1 MPAAITVSELD
12 FRLGD
17 DTEIFSGLTATIPA
31 DLVGLV
37 GDNGIGKSTFARILA
52 GSLRASAGTVTG
64 TDGAVY
70 IDQLLPHSTQ
80 RVDSALD
87 IASVRRA
94 LRRAL
99 DGEATGSDFDLIGD
113 DWDIEERALAALSEL
128 GLHLS
133 ASDLDRNLSSFSG
146 GQATRIG
153 LARAVLVGDAWLILD
168 EPSNNLDEDGR
179 ALLTTLLTERRG
191 PTLVISHDRTLLTQM
206 NSIIEMTDRL
216 RVYGGNFDDYE
227 AMVAAEE
234 EAKQQKVTDAKKS
247 HEVEKRQRI
256 ELETKLAR
264 ADRKAKRDKES
275 KRRPKIVMNGLTNF
289 AEKSAAKRRGD
300 KAADE
305 AAAWDE
311 LTAAKDALRRTSS
324 VRLDLPDTQVHSTK
338 RVLEISTAAS
348 ATSERPQTIVGPE
361 RIRLTGPNGAGK
373 STLLAAILATADG
386 RASDGG
392 AADDRAA
399 DSGAANGQATS
410 GEGERDRAGGH
421 TRFDSGPP
429 VAELFGDLDITV
441 AAPTAHLD
449 QQYRL
454 PGELTV
460 MEAVRSGNPQLDP
473 HRVHEVL
480 AAMGLRAGRTD
491 QICRTLSGGERFRV
505 ALASG
510 LLQDPAPQLLI
521 LDEPGNNLDLSS
533 LEALVTALEGFGG
546 AMVIVTHDDRL
557 ASELSVDT
565 EWDVREFLRS
575 ESVDVIR

>member
-1 MPAAITVSELD
+1 MPAAITVSGLD

-17 DTEIFSGLTATIPA
+17 DTEIFSQLTATIPA

-52 GSLRASAGTVTG
+52 GRLPASAGTVMG
-64 TDGAVY
+64 ADSAVY

-87 IASVRRA
+87 IASARQA

-99 DGEATGSDFDLIGD
+99 SGEADQSDFELIGD
-113 DWDIEERALAALSEL
+113 DWDIEERALAALADL

-133 ASDLDRNLSSFSG
+133 LSDLDRSLSSFSG

-153 LARAVLVGDAWLILD
+153 LARAALVGDTWLILD

-179 ALLTTLLTERRG
+179 ALLTTLLTQRRG
-191 PTLVISHDRTLLTQM
+191 PTLVISHDRTLLM
-206 NSIIEMTDRL
+206 HVNSIIEMTDRL

-234 EAKQQKVTDAKKS
+234 EAKQQKVTDAKKTHS
-247 HEVEKRQRI
+247 IEKRQRI

-264 ADRKAKRDKES
+264 ADRKAKKDKEN

-300 KAADE
+300 KADDE

-311 LTAAKDALRRTSS
+311 LNAAKDALRRTSS
-324 VRLDLPDTQVHSTK
+324 VRLDLPDTLVHATK
-338 RVLEISTAAS
+338 RVLELSTTAS
-348 ATSERPQTIVGPE
+348 ARAERPQTVVGPE

-373 STLLAAILATADG
+373 STLLAAILA
-386 RASDGG
+386 
-392 AADDRAA
+392 
-399 DSGAANGQATS
+399 AANGEAAEAQAAARGPHAAAGRIDS
-410 GEGERDRAGGH
+410 DEHERVE
-421 TRFDSGPP
+421 SGPP
-429 VAELFGDLDITV
+429 IAELFGALDISV

-460 MEAVRSGNPQLDP
+460 MEAVRSGNPHLDP

-491 QICRTLSGGERFRV
+491 QICATLSGGERFRV

-557 ASELSVDT
+557 AAELSVDT
-565 EWDVREFLRS
+565 EWDVREFLRT
-575 ESVDVIR
+575 ESVDMNR

>member
-300 KAADE
+300 KADDE

-311 LTAAKDALRRTSS
+311 LNAAKDALRRTSS
-324 VRLDLPDTQVHSTK
+324 VRLDLPDTLVHATK
-338 RVLEISTAAS
+338 RVLEISTTAS
-348 ATSERPQTIVGPE
+348 ARAERPQTIVGPE

-373 STLLAAILATADG
+373 STLLAAILA
-386 RASDGG
+386 
-392 AADDRAA
+392 
-399 DSGAANGQATS
+399 AANGEAAEAQAAARGPHAAAGRIDS
-410 GEGERDRAGGH
+410 DEHERVE
-421 TRFDSGPP
+421 SGPP
-429 VAELFGDLDITV
+429 IAELFGALDISV
-441 AAPTAHLD
+441 AVPTAHLD

-460 MEAVRSGNPQLDP
+460 MEAVRSGNPHLDP

-491 QICRTLSGGERFRV
+491 QICATLSGGERFRV

-557 ASELSVDT
+557 AAELSVDT
-565 EWDVREFLRS
+565 EWDVREFLRT
-575 ESVDVIR
+575 ESVDMNR

>member
-1 MPAAITVSELD
+1 MPAAITVSGLD

-17 DTEIFSGLTATIPA
+17 DTEIFSQLTATIPA

-52 GSLRASAGTVTG
+52 GRLPASAGTVMG
-64 TDGAVY
+64 ADSAVY

-87 IASVRRA
+87 IASARQA

-99 DGEATGSDFDLIGD
+99 SGEADQSDFELIGD
-113 DWDIEERALAALSEL
+113 DWDIEERALAALADL

-133 ASDLDRNLSSFSG
+133 LSDLDRSLSSFSG

-153 LARAVLVGDAWLILD
+153 LARAALVGDTWLILD

-179 ALLTTLLTERRG
+179 ALLTTLLTQRRG
-191 PTLVISHDRTLLTQM
+191 PTLVISHDRTLLTHM

-234 EAKQQKVTDAKKS
+234 EAKQQKVTDAKKTHS
-247 HEVEKRQRI
+247 IEKRQRI

-264 ADRKAKRDKES
+264 ADRKAKKDKEN

-300 KAADE
+300 KADDE

-311 LTAAKDALRRTSS
+311 LNAAKDALRRTSS
-324 VRLDLPDTQVHSTK
+324 VRLDLPDTLVHATK
-338 RVLEISTAAS
+338 RVLEISTTAS
-348 ATSERPQTIVGPE
+348 ARAERPQTIVGPE

-373 STLLAAILATADG
+373 STLLAAILAASNGEAAEAQAAARGPHAAAG
-386 RASDGG
+386 RIDSD
-392 AADDRAA
+392 
-399 DSGAANGQATS
+399 
-410 GEGERDRAGGH
+410 EHERVE
-421 TRFDSGPP
+421 SGPP
-429 VAELFGDLDITV
+429 IAELFGALDISV
-441 AAPTAHLD
+441 AVPTAHLD

-460 MEAVRSGNPQLDP
+460 MEAVRSGNPHLDP

-491 QICRTLSGGERFRV
+491 QICATLSGGERFRV

-557 ASELSVDT
+557 AAELSVDT
-565 EWDVREFLRS
+565 EWDVREFLRT
-575 ESVDVIR
+575 ESVDMNR

>member
-1 MPAAITVSELD
+1 MPAAITVSGLD

-17 DTEIFSGLTATIPA
+17 DTEIFSQLTATIPA

-52 GSLRASAGTVTG
+52 GRLPASAGTVMG
-64 TDGAVY
+64 ADSAVY

-87 IASVRRA
+87 IASARQA

-99 DGEATGSDFDLIGD
+99 SGEADQSDFELIGD
-113 DWDIEERALAALSEL
+113 DWDIEERALAALADL

-133 ASDLDRNLSSFSG
+133 LSDLDRSLSSFSG

-153 LARAVLVGDAWLILD
+153 LARAALVGDTWLILD

-179 ALLTTLLTERRG
+179 ALLTTLLTQRHG
-191 PTLVISHDRTLLTQM
+191 PTLVISHDRTLLTHM
-206 NSIIEMTDRL
+206 SSIIEMTDRL

-234 EAKQQKVTDAKKS
+234 EAKQQKVTDAKKTHS
-247 HEVEKRQRI
+247 IEKRQRI

-264 ADRKAKRDKES
+264 ADRKAKKDKEN

-300 KAADE
+300 KADDE

-311 LTAAKDALRRTSS
+311 LNAAKDALRRTSS
-324 VRLDLPDTQVHSTK
+324 VRLDLPDTLVHATK
-338 RVLEISTAAS
+338 RVLEISTTAS
-348 ATSERPQTIVGPE
+348 ARAERPQTVVGPE

-373 STLLAAILATADG
+373 STLLAAILAASNGEAAEAQAAARGPHAAAG
-386 RASDGG
+386 RIDSD
-392 AADDRAA
+392 
-399 DSGAANGQATS
+399 
-410 GEGERDRAGGH
+410 EHERVE
-421 TRFDSGPP
+421 SGPP
-429 VAELFGDLDITV
+429 IAELFGALDISV
-441 AAPTAHLD
+441 AVPTAHLD

-460 MEAVRSGNPQLDP
+460 MEAVRSGNPHLDP

-491 QICRTLSGGERFRV
+491 QICATLSGGERFRV

-557 ASELSVDT
+557 AAELSVDT
-565 EWDVREFLRS
+565 EWDVREFLRT
-575 ESVDVIR
+575 ESVDMNR

>member
-1 MPAAITVSELD
+1 MPTAITVSELD

-37 GDNGIGKSTFARILA
+37 GDNGIGKSTFARILT
-52 GSLRASAGTVTG
+52 GRLHASAGTVTG
-64 TDGAVY
+64 SDGAVY

-87 IASVRRA
+87 IAS
-94 LRRAL
+94 LRQSLCRAL

-113 DWDIEERALAALSEL
+113 DWDIEERALAALADL

-133 ASDLDRNLSSFSG
+133 ASDLDRSLSSFSG

-153 LARAVLVGDAWLILD
+153 LARAALVGDAWLILD

-179 ALLTTLLTERRG
+179 SLLATLLTERRG
-191 PTLVISHDRTLLTQM
+191 PTLAISHDRALLAQM
-206 NSIIEMTDRL
+206 NSIVEMTDRL

-247 HEVEKRQRI
+247 HSIEKRQRI

-264 ADRKAKRDKES
+264 ADRKAAKDKEN

-311 LTAAKDALRRTSS
+311 LTVAKDALRRTSS
-324 VRLDLPDTQVHSTK
+324 VRLDLPDTQVHATK
-338 RVLEISTAAS
+338 RVLEISTTAS
-348 ATSERPQTIVGPE
+348 ARFERPQTIVGPE

-373 STLLAAILATADG
+373 STLLAAILAA
-386 RASDGG
+386 
-392 AADDRAA
+392 
-399 DSGAANGQATS
+399 
-410 GEGERDRAGGH
+410 AGGRNRPDEEAAS
-421 TRFDSGPP
+421 TVTEDSSDAAATGSGPP
-429 VAELFGDLDITV
+429 IIELFGDLDITV
-441 AAPTAHLD
+441 SVPAAHLD

-460 MEAVRSGNPQLDP
+460 MEAVRSGNPHLGP

-480 AAMGLRAGRTD
+480 AAMGLRRGRTD
-491 QICRTLSGGERFRV
+491 QRCQTLSGGERFRV
-505 ALASG
+505 ALAAG
-510 LLQDPAPQLLI
+510 LLQDPAPQLLV

-565 EWDVREFLRS
+565 EWDVREFLRT
-575 ESVDVIR
+575 EAVDVNG

>member
-1 MPAAITVSELD
+1 MPAAITVSGLD

-17 DTEIFSGLTATIPA
+17 DTEIFSQLTATIPA

-52 GSLRASAGTVTG
+52 GRLPASAGTVMG
-64 TDGAVY
+64 ADSAVY

-87 IASVRRA
+87 IASARQA

-99 DGEATGSDFDLIGD
+99 SGEADQSDFELIGD
-113 DWDIEERALAALSEL
+113 DWDIEERALAALADL

-133 ASDLDRNLSSFSG
+133 LSDLDRSLSSFSG

-153 LARAVLVGDAWLILD
+153 LARAALVGDTWLILD

-179 ALLTTLLTERRG
+179 ALLTTLLTQRRG
-191 PTLVISHDRTLLTQM
+191 PTLVISHDRTLLTHM
-206 NSIIEMTDRL
+206 SSIIEMTDRL

-234 EAKQQKVTDAKKS
+234 EAKQQKVTDAKKTHS
-247 HEVEKRQRI
+247 IEKRQRI

-264 ADRKAKRDKES
+264 ADRKAKKDKEN

-300 KAADE
+300 KADDE

-311 LTAAKDALRRTSS
+311 LNAAKDALRRTSS
-324 VRLDLPDTQVHSTK
+324 VRLDLPDTLVHATK
-338 RVLEISTAAS
+338 RVLEISTTAS
-348 ATSERPQTIVGPE
+348 ARAERPQTIVGPE

-373 STLLAAILATADG
+373 STLLAAILA
-386 RASDGG
+386 
-392 AADDRAA
+392 
-399 DSGAANGQATS
+399 AANGEAAEAQAAARGPHAAAGRIDS
-410 GEGERDRAGGH
+410 DEHERVE
-421 TRFDSGPP
+421 SGPP
-429 VAELFGDLDITV
+429 IAELFGALDISV
-441 AAPTAHLD
+441 AVPTAHLD

-460 MEAVRSGNPQLDP
+460 MEAVRSGNPHLDP

-491 QICRTLSGGERFRV
+491 QICATLSGGERFRV

-557 ASELSVDT
+557 AAELSVDT
-565 EWDVREFLRS
+565 EWDVREFLRT
-575 ESVDVIR
+575 ESVDMNR

>member
-153 LARAVLVGDAWLILD
+153 LARAALVGDAWLILD

-338 RVLEISTAAS
+338 RVLEISTADS
-348 ATSERPQTIVGPE
+348 AKSERPQAIVGPE

-373 STLLAAILATADG
+373 STLLAAILAAADG

-399 DSGAANGQATS
+399 DSG
-410 GEGERDRAGGH
+410 
-421 TRFDSGPP
+421 GPP

-557 ASELSVDT
+557 AAELSVDT

-575 ESVDVIR
+575 ESVDVNI

>member
-1 MPAAITVSELD
+1 MPAAITVSGLD

-17 DTEIFSGLTATIPA
+17 DTEIFSQLTATIPA

-52 GSLRASAGTVTG
+52 GRLPASAGTVMG
-64 TDGAVY
+64 ADSAVY

-87 IASVRRA
+87 IASARQA

-99 DGEATGSDFDLIGD
+99 SGEADQSDFELIGD
-113 DWDIEERALAALSEL
+113 DWDIEERALAALADL

-133 ASDLDRNLSSFSG
+133 LSDLDRSLSSFSG

-153 LARAVLVGDAWLILD
+153 LARAALVGDTWLILD

-179 ALLTTLLTERRG
+179 ALLTTLLTQRRG
-191 PTLVISHDRTLLTQM
+191 PTLVISHDRTLLTHM
-206 NSIIEMTDRL
+206 SSIIEMTDRL

-234 EAKQQKVTDAKKS
+234 EAKQQKVTDAKKTHS
-247 HEVEKRQRI
+247 IEKRQRI

-264 ADRKAKRDKES
+264 ADRKAKKDKGN

-300 KAADE
+300 KADDE

-311 LTAAKDALRRTSS
+311 LNAAKDALRRTSS
-324 VRLDLPDTQVHSTK
+324 VRLDLPDTLVHATK
-338 RVLEISTAAS
+338 RVLEISTTAS
-348 ATSERPQTIVGPE
+348 ARAERPQTVVGPE

-373 STLLAAILATADG
+373 STLLAAILA
-386 RASDGG
+386 
-392 AADDRAA
+392 
-399 DSGAANGQATS
+399 AANGEAAEAQAAARGPHAAAGRIDS
-410 GEGERDRAGGH
+410 DEHERVE
-421 TRFDSGPP
+421 SGPP
-429 VAELFGDLDITV
+429 IAELFGALDISV
-441 AAPTAHLD
+441 AVPTAHLD

-460 MEAVRSGNPQLDP
+460 MEAVRSGNPHLDP

>member
-1 MPAAITVSELD
+1 MPAAITVSGLD

-17 DTEIFSGLTATIPA
+17 DTEIFSQLTATIPA

-52 GSLRASAGTVTG
+52 GRLPASAGTVMG
-64 TDGAVY
+64 ADSAVY

-87 IASVRRA
+87 IASARQA

-99 DGEATGSDFDLIGD
+99 SGEADQSDFELIGD
-113 DWDIEERALAALSEL
+113 DWDIEERALAALADL

-133 ASDLDRNLSSFSG
+133 LSDLDRSLSSFSG

-153 LARAVLVGDAWLILD
+153 LARAALVGDTWLILD

-179 ALLTTLLTERRG
+179 ALLTTLLTQRRG
-191 PTLVISHDRTLLTQM
+191 PTLVISHDRTLLTHM
-206 NSIIEMTDRL
+206 SSIIEMTDRL

-234 EAKQQKVTDAKKS
+234 EARQQKVTDAKKTHS
-247 HEVEKRQRI
+247 IEKRQRI

-264 ADRKAKRDKES
+264 ADRKAKKDKEN

-300 KAADE
+300 KADDE

-311 LTAAKDALRRTSS
+311 LNAAKDALRRTSS
-324 VRLDLPDTQVHSTK
+324 VRLDLPDTLVHATK
-338 RVLEISTAAS
+338 RVLEISTTAS
-348 ATSERPQTIVGPE
+348 ARAERPQTVVGPE

-373 STLLAAILATADG
+373 STLLAAILAASNGEAAEAQAAARGPHAAAG
-386 RASDGG
+386 RIDSD
-392 AADDRAA
+392 
-399 DSGAANGQATS
+399 
-410 GEGERDRAGGH
+410 EHERVE
-421 TRFDSGPP
+421 SGPP
-429 VAELFGDLDITV
+429 IAELFGALDISV
-441 AAPTAHLD
+441 AVPTAHLD

-460 MEAVRSGNPQLDP
+460 MEAVRSGNPHLDP

-491 QICRTLSGGERFRV
+491 QICATLSGGERFRV

-557 ASELSVDT
+557 AAELSVDT
-565 EWDVREFLRS
+565 EWDVREFLRT
-575 ESVDVIR
+575 ESVDMNR

>member
-1 MPAAITVSELD
+1 MPAAITVSGLD

-17 DTEIFSGLTATIPA
+17 DTEIFSQLTATIPA

-52 GSLRASAGTVTG
+52 GRLPASAGTVMG
-64 TDGAVY
+64 ADSAVY

-87 IASVRRA
+87 IASARQA

-99 DGEATGSDFDLIGD
+99 SGEADQSDFELIGD
-113 DWDIEERALAALSEL
+113 DWDIEERALAALADL

-133 ASDLDRNLSSFSG
+133 LSDLDRSLSSFSG

-153 LARAVLVGDAWLILD
+153 LARAALVGDTWLILD

-179 ALLTTLLTERRG
+179 ALLTTLLTQRRG
-191 PTLVISHDRTLLTQM
+191 PTLVISHDRTLLTHM
-206 NSIIEMTDRL
+206 SSIIEMTDRL

-234 EAKQQKVTDAKKS
+234 EAKQQKVTDAKKTHS
-247 HEVEKRQRI
+247 IEKRQRI

-264 ADRKAKRDKES
+264 ADRKAKKDKEN

-300 KAADE
+300 KADDE

-311 LTAAKDALRRTSS
+311 LNAAKDALRRTSS
-324 VRLDLPDTQVHSTK
+324 VRLDLPDTLVHATK
-338 RVLEISTAAS
+338 RVLEISTTAS
-348 ATSERPQTIVGPE
+348 ARAERPQTVVGPE

-373 STLLAAILATADG
+373 STLLAAILA
-386 RASDGG
+386 
-392 AADDRAA
+392 
-399 DSGAANGQATS
+399 AANGEAAEAQAAARGPHAAAGRIDS
-410 GEGERDRAGGH
+410 DEHERVE
-421 TRFDSGPP
+421 SGPP
-429 VAELFGDLDITV
+429 IAELFGALDISV
-441 AAPTAHLD
+441 AVPTAHLD

-460 MEAVRSGNPQLDP
+460 MEAVRSGNPHLDP

-491 QICRTLSGGERFRV
+491 QICATLSGGERFRV

-557 ASELSVDT
+557 AAELSVDT
-565 EWDVREFLRS
+565 EWDVREFLRT
-575 ESVDVIR
+575 ESVDMNR

>member
-1 MPAAITVSELD
+1 MPAAIIVSELD
-12 FRLGD
+12 YRLGD
-17 DTEIFSGLTATIPA
+17 DTEIFSRLTATIPA

-52 GSLRASAGTVTG
+52 GRLRASAGTVTG
-64 TDGAVY
+64 ADGAVY

-87 IASVRRA
+87 IASVRVALHRA
-94 LRRAL
+94 LNG
-99 DGEATGSDFDLIGD
+99 DATDSDFELIGD
-113 DWDIEERALAALSEL
+113 DWDIEERALAALADL

-133 ASDLDRNLSSFSG
+133 PSDLGRSLSSFSG
-146 GQATRIG
+146 GQGTRIG
-153 LARAVLVGDAWLILD
+153 LARAALVRDSWLILD

-179 ALLTTLLTERRG
+179 GLLATLLTERRG
-191 PTLVISHDRTLLTQM
+191 PTLVISHDRNLLTHM
-206 NSIIEMTDRL
+206 SSIIEMTDRL

-227 AMVAAEE
+227 TMVAAEE
-234 EAKQQKVTDAKKS
+234 EAKQQKVTDAKKT
-247 HEVEKRQRI
+247 HQIEKRQRI

-264 ADRKAKRDKES
+264 ADRKAKKDKEN
-275 KRRPKIVMNGLTNF
+275 KRRPKIVMNGLKNF
-289 AEKSAAKRRGD
+289 AERSAAKRRGD

-311 LTAAKDALRRTSS
+311 LNSAKDALRRTSS
-324 VRLDLPDTQVHSTK
+324 VRLDLPDTHVHATK
-338 RVLEISTAAS
+338 RVLGISTAAS
-348 ATSERPQTIVGPE
+348 ARPERPKTIVGPE

-373 STLLAAILATADG
+373 STLLAAILA
-386 RASDGG
+386 
-392 AADDRAA
+392 
-399 DSGAANGQATS
+399 AANGQDGQ
-410 GEGERDRAGGH
+410 GEGTGDAAGGH
-421 TRFDSGPP
+421 AGVEPGPP
-429 VAELFGDLDITV
+429 IADLFGDLDITV

-473 HRVHEVL
+473 HRVHEIL

-491 QICRTLSGGERFRV
+491 QLCQTLSGGERFRV
-505 ALASG
+505 ALAAG

-557 ASELSVDT
+557 AAELSVDT
-565 EWDVREFLRS
+565 EWDVREFLRT
-575 ESVDVIR
+575 ESVEVNR

>member
-17 DTEIFSGLTATIPA
+17 DTEIFSGLTATVPA

-153 LARAVLVGDAWLILD
+153 LARAALVGDAWLILD

-348 ATSERPQTIVGPE
+348 AKSERPQTIVGPE

-373 STLLAAILATADG
+373 STLLAAILAAADG

-399 DSGAANGQATS
+399 DSG
-410 GEGERDRAGGH
+410 
-421 TRFDSGPP
+421 GPP

-575 ESVDVIR
+575 ESVDVNR

>member
-1 MPAAITVSELD
+1 MPAAITVSGLD

-17 DTEIFSGLTATIPA
+17 DTEIFSQLTATIPA

-52 GSLRASAGTVTG
+52 GRLPASAGTVMG
-64 TDGAVY
+64 ADSAVY

-87 IASVRRA
+87 IASARQA

-99 DGEATGSDFDLIGD
+99 SGEADQSDFELIGD
-113 DWDIEERALAALSEL
+113 DWDIEERALAALADL

-133 ASDLDRNLSSFSG
+133 LSDLDRSLSSFSG

-153 LARAVLVGDAWLILD
+153 LARAALVGDTWLILD

-179 ALLTTLLTERRG
+179 ALLTTLLTQRRG
-191 PTLVISHDRTLLTQM
+191 PTLVISHDRTLLTHM
-206 NSIIEMTDRL
+206 SSIIEMTDRL

-234 EAKQQKVTDAKKS
+234 EAKQQKVTDAKKTHS
-247 HEVEKRQRI
+247 IEKRQRI

-264 ADRKAKRDKES
+264 ADRKAKKDKEN

-300 KAADE
+300 KADDE

-311 LTAAKDALRRTSS
+311 LNAAKDALRRTSS
-324 VRLDLPDTQVHSTK
+324 VRLDLPDTLVHATK
-338 RVLEISTAAS
+338 RVLEISTTAS
-348 ATSERPQTIVGPE
+348 ARAERPQTVVGPE

-373 STLLAAILATADG
+373 STLLAAILA
-386 RASDGG
+386 
-392 AADDRAA
+392 
-399 DSGAANGQATS
+399 AANGEAAEAQAAARGPHAAAGRIDS
-410 GEGERDRAGGH
+410 DEHERVE
-421 TRFDSGPP
+421 SGPP
-429 VAELFGDLDITV
+429 IAELFGALDISV
-441 AAPTAHLD
+441 AVPTAHLE

-460 MEAVRSGNPQLDP
+460 MEAVRSGNPHLDP

-491 QICRTLSGGERFRV
+491 QICATLSGGERFRV

-557 ASELSVDT
+557 AAELSVDT
-565 EWDVREFLRS
+565 EWDVREFLRT
-575 ESVDVIR
+575 ESVDMNR

>member
-17 DTEIFSGLTATIPA
+17 DTEIFSALTATIPA

-52 GSLRASAGTVTG
+52 GSLRASKGTVTG
-64 TDGAVY
+64 ADGAVY

-133 ASDLDRNLSSFSG
+133 ISDLDRSLSSFSG

-153 LARAVLVGDAWLILD
+153 LARAALVGDAWLILD
-168 EPSNNLDEDGR
+168 EPSNNLDEGGR
-179 ALLTTLLTERRG
+179 ELLTTLLTERRG
-191 PTLVISHDRTLLTQM
+191 PTLVISHDRTLLTHM

-247 HEVEKRQRI
+247 HAIEKRQRI

-264 ADRKAKRDKES
+264 ADRKAKKDKES

-324 VRLDLPDTQVHSTK
+324 VRLDLPDTQVHATK

-348 ATSERPQTIVGPE
+348 ARSERPQTIVGPE

-373 STLLAAILATADG
+373 STLLAAILAAAEG
-386 RASDGG
+386 RAARG
-392 AADDRAA
+392 
-399 DSGAANGQATS
+399 
-410 GEGERDRAGGH
+410 
-421 TRFDSGPP
+421 DSGPP

-546 AMVIVTHDDRL
+546 AMVIVSHDDRL
-557 ASELSVDT
+557 AAELSVDT
-565 EWDVREFLRS
+565 EWDVREFLAT
-575 ESVDVIR
+575 ESVDVNR

>member
-1 MPAAITVSELD
+1 MSTAITVSELD

-17 DTEIFSGLTATIPA
+17 DTEIFSGLTAAIPA

-52 GSLRASAGTVTG
+52 GRLRASAGTVTG
-64 TDGAVY
+64 ADGAVY

-87 IASVRRA
+87 IASVRQS

-99 DGEATGSDFDLIGD
+99 DGHATGSDFDLIGD
-113 DWDIEERALAALSEL
+113 DWDIEERALAALADL

-133 ASDLDRNLSSFSG
+133 ASDLDRSLSSFSG

-153 LARAVLVGDAWLILD
+153 LARAALVGDSWLILD
-168 EPSNNLDEDGR
+168 EPSNNLDGDGR
-179 ALLTTLLTERRG
+179 GLLRTLLTARRG
-191 PTLVISHDRTLLTQM
+191 PTLVISHDRALLTHM

-216 RVYGGNFDDYE
+216 RVYGGNFDEYE

-247 HEVEKRQRI
+247 HSIEKRQRI

-264 ADRKAKRDKES
+264 SEQKGAKDKLN
-275 KRRPKIVMNGLTNF
+275 KRRPRIAANAMAHF

-305 AAAWDE
+305 AAARDE

-324 VRLDLPDTQVHSTK
+324 VRLDLPDTQVHATK

-348 ATSERPQTIVGPE
+348 ARSERAQTIVGPE

-373 STLLAAILATADG
+373 STLLAAILAAADG
-386 RASDGG
+386 RTRPSEK
-392 AADDRAA
+392 
-399 DSGAANGQATS
+399 AANAATA
-410 GEGERDRAGGH
+410 EGTSDAPAAAP
-421 TRFDSGPP
+421 GPP
-429 VAELFGDLDITV
+429 IVELFGDLDITV
-441 AAPTAHLD
+441 SVPAAHLD

-460 MEAVRSGNPQLDP
+460 MEAVRSGNPRLRP

-491 QICRTLSGGERFRV
+491 QICQTLSGGERFRV
-505 ALASG
+505 ALAAG

-565 EWDVREFLRS
+565 EWDVREFLRTEAAPMNGTGGDAS
-575 ESVDVIR
+575 GEKGTNVRF

>member
-153 LARAVLVGDAWLILD
+153 LARAALVGDAWLILD

-348 ATSERPQTIVGPE
+348 AKSERPQTIVGPE

-373 STLLAAILATADG
+373 STLLAAILAAADG

-399 DSGAANGQATS
+399 DSG
-410 GEGERDRAGGH
+410 
-421 TRFDSGPP
+421 GPP

-575 ESVDVIR
+575 ESVDVNR

>member
-1 MPAAITVSELD
+1 MPAAITVSGLD

-17 DTEIFSGLTATIPA
+17 DTEIFSQLTASIPA

-52 GSLRASAGTVTG
+52 GRLPASAGTVMG
-64 TDGAVY
+64 ADSAVY

-87 IASVRRA
+87 IASARQA

-99 DGEATGSDFDLIGD
+99 SGEADQSDFELIGD
-113 DWDIEERALAALSEL
+113 DWDIEERALAALADL

-133 ASDLDRNLSSFSG
+133 LSDLDRSLSSFSG

-153 LARAVLVGDAWLILD
+153 LARAALVGDTWLILD

-179 ALLTTLLTERRG
+179 ALLTTLLTQRRG
-191 PTLVISHDRTLLTQM
+191 PTLVISHDRTLLTHM

-234 EAKQQKVTDAKKS
+234 EAKQQKVTDAKKTNS
-247 HEVEKRQRI
+247 IEKRQRI

-264 ADRKAKRDKES
+264 ADRKAKKDKEN

-300 KAADE
+300 KADDE

-311 LTAAKDALRRTSS
+311 LNAAKDALRRTSS
-324 VRLDLPDTQVHSTK
+324 VRLDLPDTLVHATK
-338 RVLEISTAAS
+338 RVLEISTTAS
-348 ATSERPQTIVGPE
+348 ARAERPQTVVGPE

-373 STLLAAILATADG
+373 STLLAAILAASNGEAAEAQAAARGPHAAAG
-386 RASDGG
+386 RIDSDEHS
-392 AADDRAA
+392 RV
-399 DSGAANGQATS
+399 
-410 GEGERDRAGGH
+410 E
-421 TRFDSGPP
+421 SGPP
-429 VAELFGDLDITV
+429 IAELFGALDISV
-441 AAPTAHLD
+441 AVPTAHLD

-460 MEAVRSGNPQLDP
+460 MEAVRSGNPHLDP

-491 QICRTLSGGERFRV
+491 QICATLSGGERFRV

-557 ASELSVDT
+557 AAELSVDT
-565 EWDVREFLRS
+565 EWDVREFLRT
-575 ESVDVIR
+575 ESVDMNR

>member
-12 FRLGD
+12 YRLGD
-17 DTEIFSGLTATIPA
+17 DTEIFSRLTATIPA
-31 DLVGLV
+31 ALVGLV

-52 GSLRASAGTVTG
+52 GRLRASSGTVTG
-64 TDGAVY
+64 ADGAVY

-80 RVDSALD
+80 RVDAALD
-87 IASVRRA
+87 IAPIRQALGRA
-94 LRRAL
+94 LA
-99 DGEATGSDFDLIGD
+99 GEATGADFDLIGD

-128 GLHLS
+128 GLQLS
-133 ASDLDRNLSSFSG
+133 VSDLDRSLSSFSG

-153 LARAVLVGDAWLILD
+153 LARAALVGDTWLILD

-191 PTLVISHDRTLLTQM
+191 PTLVISHDRTLLTHM
-206 NSIIEMTDRL
+206 TSIIEMTDRL

-234 EAKQQKVTDAKKS
+234 EAKQQRVTDAKKS
-247 HEVEKRQRI
+247 HQIEKRQRI

-264 ADRKAKRDKES
+264 ADRKAKKDKEN

-311 LTAAKDALRRTSS
+311 LTNAKDALRRSSS
-324 VRLDLPDTQVHSTK
+324 VRLDLPDSQVHATK

-348 ATSERPQTIVGPE
+348 AKSERPQTIVGPE
-361 RIRLTGPNGAGK
+361 RIRLTGPNGSGK
-373 STLLAAILATADG
+373 STLLAAILA
-386 RASDGG
+386 
-392 AADDRAA
+392 
-399 DSGAANGQATS
+399 AANGQDGQDSQDEDTGDTA
-410 GEGERDRAGGH
+410 GRNARAE
-421 TRFDSGPP
+421 TGPP
-429 VAELFGDLDITV
+429 IAELFGDLDIAV
-441 AAPTAHLD
+441 SAPTAHLD

-491 QICRTLSGGERFRV
+491 QICQTLSGGERFRV

-557 ASELSVDT
+557 AAELSVDT
-565 EWDVREFLRS
+565 EWDVREFLRT
-575 ESVDVIR
+575 EAVV

>member
-133 ASDLDRNLSSFSG
+133 ASDLDRSLSSFSG

-153 LARAVLVGDAWLILD
+153 LARAALVGDAWLILD

-348 ATSERPQTIVGPE
+348 AKSERPQTIVGPE

-373 STLLAAILATADG
+373 STLLAAILAAADG

-399 DSGAANGQATS
+399 DSG
-410 GEGERDRAGGH
+410 
-421 TRFDSGPP
+421 GPP

>member
-1 MPAAITVSELD
+1 MPAAITVSGLD

-17 DTEIFSGLTATIPA
+17 DTEIFSQLTATIPA

-52 GSLRASAGTVTG
+52 GRLPASAGTVMG
-64 TDGAVY
+64 ADSAVY

-87 IASVRRA
+87 IASARQA

-99 DGEATGSDFDLIGD
+99 SGEADQSDFELIGD
-113 DWDIEERALAALSEL
+113 DWDIEERALAALADL

-133 ASDLDRNLSSFSG
+133 LSDLDRSLSSFSG

-153 LARAVLVGDAWLILD
+153 LARAALVGDTWLILD

-179 ALLTTLLTERRG
+179 ALLTTLLTQRRG
-191 PTLVISHDRTLLTQM
+191 PTLVISHDRTLLTHM
-206 NSIIEMTDRL
+206 SSIIEMTDRL

-234 EAKQQKVTDAKKS
+234 EAKQQKVTDAKKTHS
-247 HEVEKRQRI
+247 IEKRQRI

-264 ADRKAKRDKES
+264 ADRKAKKDKGN

-300 KAADE
+300 KADDE

-311 LTAAKDALRRTSS
+311 LNAAKDALRRTSS
-324 VRLDLPDTQVHSTK
+324 VRLDLPDTLVHATK
-338 RVLEISTAAS
+338 RVLEISTTAS
-348 ATSERPQTIVGPE
+348 ARAERPQTVVGPE

-373 STLLAAILATADG
+373 STLLAAILA
-386 RASDGG
+386 
-392 AADDRAA
+392 
-399 DSGAANGQATS
+399 AANGEAAEAQAAARGPHAAAGRIDS
-410 GEGERDRAGGH
+410 DEHERVE
-421 TRFDSGPP
+421 SGPP
-429 VAELFGDLDITV
+429 IAELFGALDISV
-441 AAPTAHLD
+441 AVPTAHLD

-460 MEAVRSGNPQLDP
+460 MEAVRSGNPHLDP

-557 ASELSVDT
+557 AAELSVDT
-565 EWDVREFLRS
+565 EWDVREFLRT
-575 ESVDVIR
+575 ESVDMNR

>member
-1 MPAAITVSELD
+1 MPAAITVSGLD

-17 DTEIFSGLTATIPA
+17 DTEIFSQLTATIPA

-52 GSLRASAGTVTG
+52 GRLPASAGTVM
-64 TDGAVY
+64 GADSAVH

-87 IASVRRA
+87 IASARQA

-99 DGEATGSDFDLIGD
+99 SGEADQSDFELIGD
-113 DWDIEERALAALSEL
+113 DWDIEERALAALADL

-133 ASDLDRNLSSFSG
+133 LSDLDRSLSSFSG

-153 LARAVLVGDAWLILD
+153 LARAALVGDTWLILD

-179 ALLTTLLTERRG
+179 ALLTTLLTQRRG
-191 PTLVISHDRTLLTQM
+191 PTLVISHDRTLLTHM
-206 NSIIEMTDRL
+206 SSIIEMTDRL

-234 EAKQQKVTDAKKS
+234 EAKQQKVTDAKKTHS
-247 HEVEKRQRI
+247 IEKRQRI

-264 ADRKAKRDKES
+264 ADRKAKKDKGN

-300 KAADE
+300 KADDE

-311 LTAAKDALRRTSS
+311 LNAAKDALRRTSS
-324 VRLDLPDTQVHSTK
+324 VRLDLPDTLVHATK
-338 RVLEISTAAS
+338 RVLEISTTAS
-348 ATSERPQTIVGPE
+348 ARAERPQTVVGPE

-373 STLLAAILATADG
+373 STLLAAILAASNGEAAEAQAAARGPHAAAG
-386 RASDGG
+386 RIDSD
-392 AADDRAA
+392 
-399 DSGAANGQATS
+399 
-410 GEGERDRAGGH
+410 EHERVE
-421 TRFDSGPP
+421 SGPP
-429 VAELFGDLDITV
+429 IAELFGALDISV
-441 AAPTAHLD
+441 AVPTAHLD

-460 MEAVRSGNPQLDP
+460 MEAVRSGNPHLDP

-491 QICRTLSGGERFRV
+491 QICATLSGGERFRV

-557 ASELSVDT
+557 AAELSVDT
-565 EWDVREFLRS
+565 EWDVREFLRT
-575 ESVDVIR
+575 ESVDMNR

>member
-17 DTEIFSGLTATIPA
+17 DTEIFSGLTATVPA

-153 LARAVLVGDAWLILD
+153 LARAALVGDAWLILD

-264 ADRKAKRDKES
+264 AARKAKRDKES

-348 ATSERPQTIVGPE
+348 AKSERPQTIVGPE

-373 STLLAAILATADG
+373 STLLAAILAAADG

-392 AADDRAA
+392 AADGRAA
-399 DSGAANGQATS
+399 DSG
-410 GEGERDRAGGH
+410 
-421 TRFDSGPP
+421 GPP

-575 ESVDVIR
+575 ESVDVNI

>member
-1 MPAAITVSELD
+1 MPAAITVSELGY
-12 FRLGD
+12 RLGD
-17 DTEIFSGLTATIPA
+17 DTEIFSRLTATVPA

-52 GSLRASAGTVTG
+52 GRLSASSGTVTG
-64 TDGAVY
+64 ADGAVY

-80 RVDSALD
+80 RVDAALD
-87 IASVRRA
+87 IAPVRQALGRA
-94 LRRAL
+94 LA
-99 DGEATGSDFDLIGD
+99 GEATGADFDLIGD

-128 GLHLS
+128 GLQLS
-133 ASDLDRNLSSFSG
+133 VSDLDRSLSSFSG

-153 LARAVLVGDAWLILD
+153 LARAALVREAWLILD

-179 ALLTTLLTERRG
+179 ALLTSLLTERRG
-191 PTLVISHDRTLLTQM
+191 PTLVISHDRTLLSHMT
-206 NSIIEMTDRL
+206 SIIEMTDRL

-247 HEVEKRQRI
+247 HQVEKRQRI

-264 ADRKAKRDKES
+264 ADRKAKKDKEN

-311 LTAAKDALRRTSS
+311 LTTAKDALRRSSS
-324 VRLDLPDTQVHSTK
+324 VRLDLPDTQVHASK

-348 ATSERPQTIVGPE
+348 ARSERPQTIVGPE

-373 STLLAAILATADG
+373 STLLAAILA
-386 RASDGG
+386 
-392 AADDRAA
+392 
-399 DSGAANGQATS
+399 AANCQDRQSRDTGDTV
-410 GEGERDRAGGH
+410 EGHAGAE
-421 TRFDSGPP
+421 TGPP
-429 VAELFGDLDITV
+429 VAELFGDLAITV
-441 AAPTAHLD
+441 SAPTAHLD

-460 MEAVRSGNPQLDP
+460 MEAVRAGNSQLDP

-491 QICRTLSGGERFRV
+491 QICQTLSGGERFRV

-510 LLQDPAPQLLI
+510 LLQYPAPQLLI

-557 ASELSVDT
+557 AAELSVDT
-565 EWDVREFLRS
+565 EWDVREFLRT
-575 ESVDVIR
+575 EAVD

>member
-153 LARAVLVGDAWLILD
+153 LARAALVGDAWLILD

-348 ATSERPQTIVGPE
+348 AKSERPQTIVGPE

-373 STLLAAILATADG
+373 STLLAAILAAADG

-399 DSGAANGQATS
+399 DSG
-410 GEGERDRAGGH
+410 
-421 TRFDSGPP
+421 GPP

>member
-64 TDGAVY
+64 TDGAVD
-70 IDQLLPHSTQ
+70 IDQLLPHSTR

-153 LARAVLVGDAWLILD
+153 LARAALVGDAWLILD

-264 ADRKAKRDKES
+264 AARKAKRDKES

-348 ATSERPQTIVGPE
+348 AKSERPQTIVGPE

-373 STLLAAILATADG
+373 STLLAAILAAADG

-392 AADDRAA
+392 AADGRAA
-399 DSGAANGQATS
+399 DSG
-410 GEGERDRAGGH
+410 
-421 TRFDSGPP
+421 GPP

-575 ESVDVIR
+575 ESVDAIR

>member
-1 MPAAITVSELD
+1 MPAAITVSGLD

-17 DTEIFSGLTATIPA
+17 DTEIFSQLTATIPA

-37 GDNGIGKSTFARILA
+37 GDNGIGKSTFARVLA
-52 GSLRASAGTVTG
+52 GRLPASAGTVMG
-64 TDGAVY
+64 ADSAVY

-87 IASVRRA
+87 IASARQA

-99 DGEATGSDFDLIGD
+99 SGEADQSDFELIGD
-113 DWDIEERALAALSEL
+113 DWDIEERALAALADL

-133 ASDLDRNLSSFSG
+133 LSDLDRSLSSFSG

-153 LARAVLVGDAWLILD
+153 LARAALVGDTWLILD

-179 ALLTTLLTERRG
+179 ALLTTLLTQRRG
-191 PTLVISHDRTLLTQM
+191 PTLVISHDRTLLTHM

-234 EAKQQKVTDAKKS
+234 EAKQQKVTDAKKTHS
-247 HEVEKRQRI
+247 IEKRQRI

-264 ADRKAKRDKES
+264 ADRKAKKDKEN

-300 KAADE
+300 KADDE

-311 LTAAKDALRRTSS
+311 LNAAKDALRRTSS
-324 VRLDLPDTQVHSTK
+324 VRLDLPDTLVHATK
-338 RVLEISTAAS
+338 RVLEISTTAS
-348 ATSERPQTIVGPE
+348 ARAERPQTVVGPE

-373 STLLAAILATADG
+373 STLLAAILAASNGEAAEAQAAARGPHAAAG
-386 RASDGG
+386 RIGSD
-392 AADDRAA
+392 
-399 DSGAANGQATS
+399 
-410 GEGERDRAGGH
+410 EHERVE
-421 TRFDSGPP
+421 SGPP
-429 VAELFGDLDITV
+429 IAELFGALDISV
-441 AAPTAHLD
+441 AVPTAHLD

-460 MEAVRSGNPQLDP
+460 MEAVRSGNPHLDP

-491 QICRTLSGGERFRV
+491 QICATLSGGERFRV

-557 ASELSVDT
+557 AAELSVDT
-565 EWDVREFLRS
+565 EWDVREFLRT
-575 ESVDVIR
+575 ESVDMNR

>member
-153 LARAVLVGDAWLILD
+153 LARAALVGDAWLILD

-300 KAADE
+300 KADDE

-311 LTAAKDALRRTSS
+311 LNAAKDALRRTSS
-324 VRLDLPDTQVHSTK
+324 VRLDLPDTLVHATK
-338 RVLEISTAAS
+338 RVLEISTTAS
-348 ATSERPQTIVGPE
+348 ARAERPQTVVGPE

-373 STLLAAILATADG
+373 STLLAAILAASNGEAAEAQAAARGPHAAAG
-386 RASDGG
+386 RIDSD
-392 AADDRAA
+392 
-399 DSGAANGQATS
+399 
-410 GEGERDRAGGH
+410 EHERVE
-421 TRFDSGPP
+421 SGPP
-429 VAELFGDLDITV
+429 IAELFGALDISV
-441 AAPTAHLD
+441 AVPTAHLD

-460 MEAVRSGNPQLDP
+460 MEAVRSGNPHLDP

-491 QICRTLSGGERFRV
+491 QICATLSGGERFRV

-557 ASELSVDT
+557 AAELSVDT
-565 EWDVREFLRS
+565 EWDVREFLRT
-575 ESVDVIR
+575 ESVDMNR

>member
-1 MPAAITVSELD
+1 MPAAITVSGLD

-17 DTEIFSGLTATIPA
+17 DTEIFSQLTATIPA

-52 GSLRASAGTVTG
+52 GRLPASAGTVMG
-64 TDGAVY
+64 ADSAVY

-87 IASVRRA
+87 IASARQA

-99 DGEATGSDFDLIGD
+99 SGEADQSDFELIGD
-113 DWDIEERALAALSEL
+113 DWDIEERALAALADL

-133 ASDLDRNLSSFSG
+133 LSDLDRSLSSFSG

-153 LARAVLVGDAWLILD
+153 LARAALVGDTWLILD

-179 ALLTTLLTERRG
+179 ALLTTLLTQRRG
-191 PTLVISHDRTLLTQM
+191 PTLVISHDRTLLTHM
-206 NSIIEMTDRL
+206 SSIIEMTDRL

-234 EAKQQKVTDAKKS
+234 EAKQQKVTDAKKTHS
-247 HEVEKRQRI
+247 IEKRQRI

-264 ADRKAKRDKES
+264 ADRKAKKDKGN

-300 KAADE
+300 KADDE

-311 LTAAKDALRRTSS
+311 LNAAKDALRRTSS
-324 VRLDLPDTQVHSTK
+324 VRLDLPDTLVHATK
-338 RVLEISTAAS
+338 RVLEISTTAS
-348 ATSERPQTIVGPE
+348 ARAERPQTVVGPE

-373 STLLAAILATADG
+373 STLLAAILA
-386 RASDGG
+386 
-392 AADDRAA
+392 
-399 DSGAANGQATS
+399 AANGEAAEAQAAARGPHAAAGRIDS
-410 GEGERDRAGGH
+410 DEHERVE
-421 TRFDSGPP
+421 SGPP
-429 VAELFGDLDITV
+429 IAELFGALDISV
-441 AAPTAHLD
+441 AVPTAHLD

-460 MEAVRSGNPQLDP
+460 MEAVRSGNPHLDP

-491 QICRTLSGGERFRV
+491 QICATLSGGERFRV

-557 ASELSVDT
+557 AAELSVDT
-565 EWDVREFLRS
+565 EWDVREFLRT
-575 ESVDVIR
+575 ESVDMNR